1 MYGGQVPYSFRVK
14 RRNSHKNA
22 DFHIAIATQGGGLR
36 VVGGHQGGDGSSHLA
51 PYSHWVG
58 FVCMR
63 GAPSLVDPD
72 TPRALILLAGGT
84 PIHAKPT
91 QWLYG
96 ARCELP
102 SPLRCPHITPYGHC
116 VPLYIQLHAFHRTPG
131 FLRFTQE
138 SGFCFF

>member
-1 MYGGQVPYSFRVK
+1 MYVYYLRVK

-63 GAPSLVDPD
+63 GAPQFSR
-72 TPRALILLAGGT
+72 PRHPKG
-84 PIHAKPT
+84 
-91 QWLYG
+91 
-96 ARCELP
+96 
-102 SPLRCPHITPYGHC
+102 PHFASWGHPHTYKTNP
-116 VPLYIQLHAFHRTPG
+116 VAIW
-131 FLRFTQE
+131 
-138 SGFCFF
+138 S